1 MQCYDRKRCCAR
13 LAFIDEAFS
22 ALSKERIEQMVKYL
36 EKNDFQVLYAAPPE
50 KINSIGRYIQSTIG
64 LIPKGRYT
72 YAIEGLVEASEIE
85 GE

>member
-1 MQCYDRKRCCAR
+1 
-13 LAFIDEAFS
+13 
-22 ALSKERIEQMVKYL
+22 MVKYL